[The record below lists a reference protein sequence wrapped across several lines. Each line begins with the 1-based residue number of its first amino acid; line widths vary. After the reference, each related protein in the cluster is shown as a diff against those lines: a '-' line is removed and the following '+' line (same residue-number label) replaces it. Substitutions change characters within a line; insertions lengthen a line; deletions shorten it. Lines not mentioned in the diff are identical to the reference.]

1 MEEINLIKEMIGN
14 QKEDQWEALRD
25 KHWEKVKLIPL
36 LIKIKE
42 VVFMLRE
49 KMGINQM
56 QFGED
61 NHGKEVINGM
71 KNYYGDNNEL
81 YIY

>member
-1 MEEINLIKEMIGN
+1 MIGN

-25 KHWEKVKLIPL
+25 KHQEKVKLIPL

-61 NHGKEVINGM
+61 YHGKVVINGM
-71 KNYYGDNNEL
+71 KNYGDNNEL
-81 YIY
+81 YIYILK

>member
-1 MEEINLIKEMIGN
+1 
-14 QKEDQWEALRD
+14 
-25 KHWEKVKLIPL
+25 VKLIPL

-61 NHGKEVINGM
+61 YHGKVVINGM
-71 KNYYGDNNEL
+71 KNYGDNNEL
-81 YIY
+81 YIYILK